1 MVILCIITV
10 HSIPLL
16 SEINFLLVV
25 GVQLTFG
32 KLMVQGKK
40 DVKKWK
46 KIREKVIFEIFFSKY
61 LETKIS

>member
-1 MVILCIITV
+1 MVILCIITI

-46 KIREKVIFEIFFSKY
+46 KIREKVIFEIFFLS
-61 LETKIS
+61 I

>member
-40 DVKKWK
+40 MSRNGRK
-46 KIREKVIFEIFFSKY
+46 
-61 LETKIS
+61 